1 MWVLGLLITL
11 QCSINY
17 KFNVYEEVGAPF
29 HLTYMET
36 EPKIAPLEKLFI
48 ILI

>member
-1 MWVLGLLITL
+1 MGTRITDHFAVL
-11 QCSINY
+11 NY
-17 KFNVYEEVGAPF
+17 KFNVYEEAGAPF